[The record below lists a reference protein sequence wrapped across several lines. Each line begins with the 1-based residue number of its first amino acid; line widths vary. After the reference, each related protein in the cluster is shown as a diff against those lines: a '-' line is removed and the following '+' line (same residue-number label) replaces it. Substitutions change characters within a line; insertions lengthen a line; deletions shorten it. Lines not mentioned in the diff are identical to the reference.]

1 MLKIR
6 AKVKFIPSDVKDKSK
21 PIISG
26 KYAFRPNH
34 KFSFYKEGFFIGQ
47 VMLKSDDVICFGD
60 VREVE
65 VWFIDEFN
73 FLREN
78 LKVGTK
84 WRLQGGVRLIA
95 LGEVLEVLEE

>member
-1 MLKIR
+1 MLKIK
-6 AKVKFIPSDVKDKSK
+6 AKIKFIPSDVRDKSK

-34 KFSFYKEGFFIGQ
+34 KFSFKDCFFIGQ
-47 VMLKSDDVICFGD
+47 VMLKSDDVIYYGD
-60 VREVE
+60 VKELEVY
-65 VWFIDEFN
+65 FIDEFN
-73 FLREN
+73 FLRDN

-84 WRLQGGVRLIA
+84 WQLKGGLNLIA

>member
-6 AKVKFIPSDVKDKSK
+6 AKIEFIPSDVKDKSK
-21 PIISG
+21 PIMSG

-34 KFSFYKEGFFIGQ
+34 KFTFNESFFIGQ
-47 VMLKSDDVICFGD
+47 VMLKDNDVIYYGD
-60 VREVE
+60 VREAE

-84 WRLQGGVRLIA
+84 WQLQGGVRLIA
-95 LGEVLEVLEE
+95 LGEVLEMIS